1 MSHGVNGS
9 CRRGLAVKQAWAW
22 SVVVL
27 TMAMGGA
34 AILGGKSM
42 LESAVVSHT
51 VSESRTV
58 ADMADTVG
66 RWASQYGGMH
76 ARTVGAGAPI
86 PGSFL
91 TRSVYAGEASDGA
104 LLQGS
109 ATGQRAAEL
118 EALSRV
124 EVYHWKNPVLIQREV
139 ADVLL
144 AGGNRAQYRLTARTV
159 LNPNNAPTPFEI
171 EALDAI
177 QSQSKAEGGANK
189 ALEYWRVDGDRMLY
203 ARALIGQKSCMACHD
218 TAEKAPEFLRSNQQ
232 FNGGGGFGYKVG
244 EPVGLISV
252 RLPMPAPQA
261 VLTDTLP
268 KQAWAWLLLASAAG
282 VGLLVVG
289 AWGGLS
295 ALRSGRAG

>member
-1 MSHGVNGS
+1 M
-9 CRRGLAVKQAWAW
+9 KQVWAW

-34 AILGGKSM
+34 AVLGGKSL
-42 LESAVVSHT
+42 LESAVVAHT

-66 RWASQYGGMH
+66 RWASQYGGVH
-76 ARTVGAGAPI
+76 ARTVGAGAAI

-91 TRSVYAGEASDGA
+91 TRSVYAGEASDSA
-104 LLQGS
+104 LLQGN

-118 EALSRV
+118 EALARL
-124 EVYHWKNPVLIQREV
+124 EVYHWKNPALIQREV

-177 QSQSKAEGGANK
+177 QAQSKTDGAANK
-189 ALEYWRVDGDRMLY
+189 AMEYWRVDGNRMLY
-203 ARALIGQKSCMACHD
+203 ARAVIGQKSCMACHD
-218 TAEKAPEFLRSNQQ
+218 SADKAPEFLRTNQQ

-252 RLPMPAPQA
+252 RLPMPGPQA
-261 VLTDTLP
+261 VLSETLP
-268 KQAWAWLLLASAAG
+268 QQAWGWLLLAAGAG
-282 VGLLVVG
+282 VGLLVLG
-289 AWGGLS
+289 ALGVWS
-295 ALRSGRAG
+295 ALRSGRAA

>member
-1 MSHGVNGS
+1 M
-9 CRRGLAVKQAWAW
+9 KQVWAW

-34 AILGGKSM
+34 AVLGGKSL
-42 LESAVVSHT
+42 LESAVVAHT

-66 RWASQYGGMH
+66 RWASQYGGVH
-76 ARTVGAGAPI
+76 ARTVGAGAAI

-91 TRSVYAGEASDGA
+91 TRSVYAGEASDNA
-104 LLQGS
+104 LLQGN

-118 EALSRV
+118 EALARL
-124 EVYHWKNPVLIQREV
+124 EVYHWKNPALIQREV

-171 EALDAI
+171 EALDVI
-177 QSQSKAEGGANK
+177 QAQSKADGAANK
-189 ALEYWRVDGDRMLY
+189 ALEYWRVDGGRMLY
-203 ARALIGQKSCMACHD
+203 ARAVIGQKSCMACHD
-218 TAEKAPEFLRSNQQ
+218 SADKAPEFLRTNQQ

-252 RLPMPAPQA
+252 RLPMPGPQA
-261 VLTDTLP
+261 VLSETLP
-268 KQAWAWLLLASAAG
+268 QQAWGWLLLAAGAG
-282 VGLLVVG
+282 VGLLVLG
-289 AWGGLS
+289 ALGVWS
-295 ALRSGRAG
+295 ALRSGRAA